1 MTMRLTSE
9 INPEMD
15 GKYFIEKVTKEFSA
29 NATYRQKVELGGR
42 AE

>member
-1 MTMRLTSE
+1 MDLKSMIT
-9 INPEMD
+9 PEMD
-15 GKYFIEKVTKEFSA
+15 GKYFIEKVTKTFSD